1 MRKLTFILAITMC
14 ATVGCKSELERNIEG
29 NWFADA
35 LTEAGAPIEVDGDVV
50 QFEFKSNNEYAFHG
64 TLNAHEAGK
73 FRIRNNYLYT
83 KDDLKNV
90 PEKAV
95 RIDRL
100 TVDSLVLAMND
111 KGKER
116 ILTLLRL
123 QTESDTPE
131 KQENEN
137 IKEPD
142 TVILPIEV
150 QSKK

>member
-1 MRKLTFILAITMC
+1 MRKLTFILAVTLC
-14 ATVGCKSELERNIEG
+14 ATVGCKSEFERNIEG

-35 LTEAGAPIEVDGDVV
+35 LTEGGAPIEVDGDIV
-50 QFEFKSNNEYAFHG
+50 QFEFKSNLEYAFNG
-64 TLNAHEAGK
+64 TLNTREAGK

-83 KDDLKNV
+83 KDDLKNA

-116 ILTLLRL
+116 VLTLLRL
-123 QTESDTPE
+123 QTEPDEQE
-131 KQENEN
+131 KQEN

>member
-1 MRKLTFILAITMC
+1 MRKLTFILVAALF
-14 ATVGCKSELERNIEG
+14 ATTSCKSEFERNIEG

-35 LTEAGAPIEVDGDVV
+35 LTEGGAPIEVNGDIV
-50 QFEFKSNNEYAFHG
+50 QFEFKSNHEYAFNG

-73 FRIRNNYLYT
+73 FRIQNNYLYT
-83 KDDLKNV
+83 KDDLKKT

-116 ILTLLRL
+116 VLTLLRL
-123 QTESDTPE
+123 QTESDTQE
-131 KQENEN
+131 KQEN
-137 IKEPD
+137 I
-142 TVILPIEV
+142 
-150 QSKK
+150 

>member
-1 MRKLTFILAITMC
+1 MRKLSFILAAALF
-14 ATVGCKSELERNIEG
+14 ATTSCKSELERNIEG

-35 LTEAGAPIEVDGDVV
+35 LTEAGVPMEVNSDLV
-50 QFEFKSNNEYAFHG
+50 QFEFKSNNEYTFNG
-64 TLNAHEAGK
+64 TLNIHEEGK
-73 FRIRNNYLYT
+73 FRISKDYLYT
-83 KDDLKNV
+83 QDALKQA

-100 TVDSLVLAMND
+100 TVDSLVLTMND

-116 ILTLLRL
+116 VLTLLRL
-123 QTESDTPE
+123 QSEPNTQE
-131 KQENEN
+131 KQDN

-142 TVILPIEV
+142 TVLLPQEL

>member
-1 MRKLTFILAITMC
+1 MRKLTFILFTALF
-14 ATVGCKSELERNIEG
+14 ATTSCKSEFERNIEG

-35 LTEAGAPIEVDGDVV
+35 LTEGGAPIEVNSDIV
-50 QFEFKSNNEYAFHG
+50 QFEFKSNNEYAFNG

-83 KDDLKNV
+83 KDDLKKA

-116 ILTLLRL
+116 VLTLLRL
-123 QTESDTPE
+123 QTEPDIQE
-131 KQENEN
+131 KHEDL
-137 IKEPD
+137 KEPD

>member
-1 MRKLTFILAITMC
+1 MRKLTFILAVTLGV
-14 ATVGCKSELERNIEG
+14 TVGCKSEFERNIEG

-35 LTEAGAPIEVDGDVV
+35 LTEGGAPIEVDGDIV
-50 QFEFKSNNEYAFHG
+50 QFEFKSNLEYAFNG
-64 TLNAHEAGK
+64 TLNTREAGK

-83 KDDLKNV
+83 KDDLKNA

-116 ILTLLRL
+116 VLTLLRL
-123 QTESDTPE
+123 QTEPDEQE
-131 KQENEN
+131 KQEN

>member
-1 MRKLTFILAITMC
+1 MRKLTFIVATALCTLAS
-14 ATVGCKSELERNIEG
+14 CKSELERNIEG

-35 LTEAGAPIEVDGDVV
+35 LTENGAPIEVDGDVV
-50 QFEFKSNNEYAFHG
+50 QFEFKSNNEYTFNG
-64 TLNAHEAGK
+64 TLNAHEVGK
-73 FRIRNNYLYT
+73 FRISKDYLYT
-83 KDDLKNV
+83 KDDLKNA

-95 RIDRL
+95 RIQRL

-123 QTESDTPE
+123 QNELDIQQ
-131 KQENEN
+131 KQEN

-142 TVILPIEV
+142 TVLLPAEM
-150 QSKK
+150 QTKK

>member
-1 MRKLTFILAITMC
+1 MRKLTFILAAALCT
-14 ATVGCKSELERNIEG
+14 TVSCKSEFERNIEG

-35 LTEAGAPIEVDGDVV
+35 LTEGGAPVEVDGDIV
-50 QFEFKSNNEYAFHG
+50 QFEFKSNNEYAFNG
-64 TLNAHEAGK
+64 TLNAHEVGK

-83 KDDLKNV
+83 KDDLKNA

-111 KGKER
+111 KGKEQV
-116 ILTLLRL
+116 LTLLRL
-123 QTESDTPE
+123 QTEPDTQE
-131 KQENEN
+131 KQEN

-142 TVILPIEV
+142 TVILPLEV